1 MVPAFAGTTAL
12 AWFLVRTPVVCFNR
26 APAEAVDIMPT
37 LEEQALSKTWFY
49 PFRLPGGH
57 VTTTYDGGALDA
69 IHATRLAML
78 RSALQARFGASINQ
92 CSVIDIACHQGYFS
106 TQLAQA
112 GARDVLAVD
121 ARAEHV
127 ADATLIRD
135 ALGLKNMR
143 VVQSDVHALTPQ
155 TVGTFDIVLMLGLIY
170 HLENPVGALRVA
182 RALTKN
188 ICLVETQIVPG
199 LSGVVDYGSYRF
211 VRPLKGSF
219 GIIDETEET
228 HGPEASTTGICLVPS
243 IDALIWI
250 MRKIGFTRVDILP
263 PPADAYE
270 QLRYGKRV
278 MVAAYI
284 E

>member
-1 MVPAFAGTTAL
+1 MPT
-12 AWFLVRTPVVCFNR
+12 
-26 APAEAVDIMPT
+26 AEAKV
-37 LEEQALSKTWFY
+37 LSKTWFY
-49 PFRLPGGH
+49 PFRLPGGQ

-69 IHATRLAML
+69 IHATRLVML
-78 RSALQARFGASINQ
+78 QTALRAEFGDSIADR
-92 CSVIDIACHQGYFS
+92 SVIDIACHQGWFS
-106 TQLAQA
+106 TKVAEM
-112 GARDVLAVD
+112 GARDVLAID

-135 ALGLKNMR
+135 ALGLRNMR
-143 VVQSDVHALTPQ
+143 VAQSDVHALTPQ
-155 TVGTFDIVLMLGLIY
+155 APGTFDIVLMLGLIY

-182 RALTKN
+182 RALTRR

-199 LSGVVDYGSYRF
+199 MTGMVDYGSYRF

-219 GIIDETEET
+219 GIVDETEET

-243 IDALIWI
+243 LEALFWI
-250 MRKIGFTRVDILP
+250 LRKVGFSRVDLLP

-278 MVAAYI
+278 MVAAYVD
-284 E
+284 

>member
-1 MVPAFAGTTAL
+1 MDPGFRRDDG
-12 AWFLVRTPVVCFNR
+12 
-26 APAEAVDIMPT
+26 AEALSARAGSVSIASPRLQPASMSTT
-37 LEEQALSKTWFY
+37 LEQQALGKTWFY
-49 PFRLPGGH
+49 PFRLPSGH

-69 IHATRLAML
+69 IHATRLSML
-78 RSALQARFGASINQ
+78 KSALSAEYGDSIANRT
-92 CSVIDIACHQGYFS
+92 VIDIACHQGWFS
-106 TQLAQA
+106 TQLAQM

-135 ALGLKNMR
+135 ALDLKNMR
-143 VVQSDVHALTPQ
+143 VAQSDVHALSPETQ
-155 TVGTFDIVLMLGLIY
+155 GTFDIVLMLGLIY

-182 RALTKN
+182 RALTKR

-199 LSGVVDYGSYRF
+199 MTGVVDYGSFRF

-243 IDALIWI
+243 LEALFWI
-250 MRKIGFTRVDILP
+250 LRKIGFSRVEMLP
-263 PPADAYE
+263 PPEDAYE

-278 MVAAYI
+278 MVAGYVD
-284 E
+284 